1 MDCTHA
7 PKDLYSWYARDDN
20 AEGGKVLVITCTS
33 CGEVLQGGYT
43 DDMAFEDQA
52 NAFAADIIDRCNK
65 HRWPRTMHFHRK
77 QIGLYVRLNY
87 RVEDDD
93 KQAQMARRVLDIISE
108 SYVYA

>member
-7 PKDLYSWYARDDN
+7 PQDLYTWHARDDS
-20 AEGGKVLVITCTS
+20 AEGGKALVITCTS

-52 NAFAADIIDRCNK
+52 HAFAADIIDRCNK

-77 QIGLYVRLNY
+77 QIGLYIRLNY
-87 RVEDDD
+87 REEDDS
-93 KQAQMARRVLDIISE
+93 KQAQMTRRVLEIISE

>member
-1 MDCTHA
+1 ME
-7 PKDLYSWYARDDN
+7 R
-20 AEGGKVLVITCTS
+20 ITAA
-33 CGEVLQGGYT
+33 Q
-43 DDMAFEDQA
+43 AFEDQA

-87 RVEDDD
+87 RVGDDD

>member
-7 PKDLYSWYARDDN
+7 PQDLYTWYARDDN

-77 QIGLYVRLNY
+77 QIGLYIRLNY
-87 RVEDDD
+87 REEDDS
-93 KQAQMARRVLDIISE
+93 KQAQMTRRVLEIISE

>member
-1 MDCTHA
+1 MERIA
-7 PKDLYSWYARDDN
+7 A
-20 AEGGKVLVITCTS
+20 A
-33 CGEVLQGGYT
+33 Q
-43 DDMAFEDQA
+43 AFEDQA
-52 NAFAADIIDRCNK
+52 NAFAADIIDRCNR
-65 HRWPRTMHFHRK
+65 HHWPRTMHFHRK